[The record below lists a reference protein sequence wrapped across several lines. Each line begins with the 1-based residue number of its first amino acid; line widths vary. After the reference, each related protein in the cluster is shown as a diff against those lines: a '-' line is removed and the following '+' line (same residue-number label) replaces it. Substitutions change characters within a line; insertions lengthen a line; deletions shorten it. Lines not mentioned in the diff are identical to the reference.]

1 MGIFGLVFLLLSVFS
16 IQPMMRVKSISK
28 SVYKGFFW

>member
-16 IQPMMRVKSISK
+16 IQPMMRVKK
-28 SVYKGFFW
+28 YF